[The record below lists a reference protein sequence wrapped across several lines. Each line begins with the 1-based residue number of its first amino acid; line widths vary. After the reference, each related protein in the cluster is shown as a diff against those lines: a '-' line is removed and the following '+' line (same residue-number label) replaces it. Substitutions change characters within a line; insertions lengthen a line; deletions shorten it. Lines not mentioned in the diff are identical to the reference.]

1 MANLLKKQPKVVY
14 TPSVQGVAYKPE
26 YCYSEDY
33 IKGYTQRKDDRQQK
47 PLPPSTIYS
56 GVNIPAGASPVYGP
70 DGQVWW
76 LVPVSTTPVT
86 PGYIG
91 SSKVPVYG
99 KRVVCIPEVK
109 SVPGIPGRIDYAA
122 NNGWNGGAR
131 SIEAVP
137 VDGYFEVILPDNP
150 VGVIVGL
157 SDGKKDHS
165 YGHASHAAVFRPSGV
180 TPIEYGFDTDIEH
193 PLGKK
198 IRIVR
203 TTDSVIT
210 YVDGVLISRSSNA
223 ITGEAYVDVS
233 LYAVSDFVDSPS
245 IGEYHESSGESEL
258 FAYAELAQIPGGTAV
273 FTIQSEA
280 VVFSGDV
287 ALSSGMSEF
296 RILSAGQ
303 SSALYS
309 TPEVMAGLHTN
320 SFIDSYGVFYP
331 GDPVARY
338 EKGIS
343 YANGASVTAGYIAEA
358 SIAKAAGYFS
368 RPTLEARIN
377 RPEAEV
383 VQAVGVFPQPM
394 FTGNMLNG
402 AFSSAESTFCAKG
415 VASEGPY
422 FGGIAPAATKYQ
434 LVAWEPYEPDDQMD
448 GGEQLFSI
456 DNFSLD
462 SAVLFFIN
470 EGMQISSNL
479 DLYLIINLEAY
490 ESVCVG
496 SGLTLNSVI
505 EMMIRERVA
514 VAGSVTQARKE
525 SIQYAVNA
533 ISGALSLYE
542 NFGFKQFATAAGK
555 TYAVKDDGL
564 YVLTGGTDN
573 GNPLSASI
581 DFGASDFGVAQ
592 SKRLS
597 TVFAGIATDG
607 DVYLRV
613 SGDGGQTQVYRAI
626 SRGDEA
632 KATTAKGLVARHWR
646 VKLELMN
653 ASYADVDNLEIEI
666 GVSQRRQSR
675 GR

>member
-1 MANLLKKQPKVVY
+1 MANLLKKQPKAVY
-14 TPSVQGVAYKPE
+14 IPGVQGVAYKPP
-26 YCYSEDY
+26 YCYSEKRYTSKYQRAKDELEKFLNLDI
-33 IKGYTQRKDDRQQK
+33 IKTYPENMLSGITQYRLLTNKIKQLEQNSD
-47 PLPPSTIYS
+47 IYK
-56 GVNIPAGASPVYGP
+56 
-70 DGQVWW
+70 
-76 LVPVSTTPVT
+76 TVT
-86 PGYIG
+86 
-91 SSKVPVYG
+91 
-99 KRVVCIPEVK
+99 VCTDAVQAI
-109 SVPGIPGRIDYAA
+109 PGIPSRTDYFAD
-122 NNGWNGGAR
+122 NGWNGGAI
-131 SIEAVP
+131 SIMDVP
-137 VDGYFEVILPDNP
+137 VGAYFEVTLPDEP
-150 VGVIVGL
+150 SGIVIGL
-157 SDGKKDHS
+157 SDGNTARS
-165 YGHASHAAVFRPSGV
+165 YGHASHAVAVRPSGI
-180 TPIEYGFDTDIEH
+180 TPIEHGADKGIEH

-203 TTDSVIT
+203 KSDSVDT
-210 YVDGVLISRSSNA
+210 YIDGVKISTSSN
-223 ITGEAYVDVS
+223 IIRGKAYADAV
-233 LYAVSDFVDSPS
+233 LYALTDFVEDPV
-245 IGEYHESSGESEL
+245 IGDYKELSGESEL
-258 FAYAELAQIPGGTAV
+258 FITSEISQTPRGLSEFI
-273 FTIQSEA
+273 IQTDAAS
-280 VVFSGDV
+280 FSNSTSF
-287 ALSSGMSEF
+287 SSGISK
-296 RILSAGQ
+296 LASVANGQ
-303 SSALYS
+303 CLVTYKIKDTSGCFFLD
-309 TPEVMAGLHTN
+309 
-320 SFIDSYGVFYP
+320 SFIEGYGLFYA
-331 GDPVARY
+331 GVSASQHS
-338 EKGIS
+338 KGIS
-343 YANGASVTAGYIAEA
+343 YSNVALKTAGAASDKEIAQA
-358 SIAKAAGYFS
+358 VGYFS
-368 RPTLEARIN
+368 KRTLEARMN
-377 RPEAEV
+377 RPEVSVA
-383 VQAVGVFPQPM
+383 QSIGNFSMPALTSHILSGGV
-394 FTGNMLNG
+394 
-402 AFSSAESTFCAKG
+402 SSAESGFAAKG
-415 VASEGPY
+415 FASENAY
-422 FGGIAPAATKYQ
+422 FGGSAPAATRYQ
-434 LVAWEPYEPDDQMD
+434 LDAWYPYLPDDELD
-448 GGEQLFSI
+448 NSEFLFSI
-456 DNFSLD
+456 DSFSLD
-462 SAVLFFIN
+462 SAILFFIN

-542 NFGFKQFATAAGK
+542 GFGFKQFATAAGK

-607 DVYLRV
+607 EVYLRV

-626 SRGDEA
+626 NRGDEV